1 MNMNQGVK
9 NNFAFR
15 NGIPLYVASCTDM
28 GKCDEE
34 KASEVELHASE

>member
-1 MNMNQGVK
+1 
-9 NNFAFR
+9 
-15 NGIPLYVASCTDM
+15 VASCTDM

>member
-1 MNMNQGVK
+1 MNMNPGKK

-15 NGIPLYVASCTDM
+15 DGIPLYVASCTDR